1 MIGRLEG
8 CLQQLDPGTVLIDA
22 GGVGYLVSTTL
33 RSWETLGAAGQA
45 SLWIHTNVRDDAI
58 VLFGFP
64 DRNELG
70 AFERLIGISGVGPR
84 IALAV
89 LSGMSPGQLSE
100 AVETGDFPR
109 IQRTPGV
116 GRKTAERIVLELKG
130 RLDHLGGA
138 VNEGDPVSDAV
149 SALVNLG
156 YSERDALRAVNAAR
170 VLPEVGDLGSLIR
183 QALQILTS

>member
-8 CLQQLDPGTVLIDA
+8 GLQQLDPGTVLIDA

-33 RSWETLGAAGQA
+33 RSWEAFGADDRA

-89 LSGMSPGQLSE
+89 LSGMSPGQLAE

-130 RLDHLGGA
+130 RLNHVGGA
-138 VNEGDPVSDAV
+138 ASERDPAHDAM

-156 YSERDALRAVNAAR
+156 YSEREASRAVNAAR
-170 VLPEVGDLGSLIR
+170 ILPEVGDLGSLIR

>member
-8 CLQQLDPGTVLIDA
+8 RLQQLDPGTVLIDA

-33 RSWETLGAAGQA
+33 RSWEGLGTDGDTA
-45 SLWIHTNVRDDAI
+45 LWIHTSVRDDAI

-64 DRNELG
+64 NRSELN

-89 LSGMSPGQLSE
+89 LSGMSPGQLAE
-100 AVETGDFPR
+100 AVERGDFHQL
-109 IQRTPGV
+109 QRTPGV

-138 VNEGDPVSDAV
+138 VSEGDPALDAV

-156 YSERDALRAVNAAR
+156 YSEREASRGVHAAR
-170 VLPEVGDLGSLIR
+170 ALPGAGDLGGLIR